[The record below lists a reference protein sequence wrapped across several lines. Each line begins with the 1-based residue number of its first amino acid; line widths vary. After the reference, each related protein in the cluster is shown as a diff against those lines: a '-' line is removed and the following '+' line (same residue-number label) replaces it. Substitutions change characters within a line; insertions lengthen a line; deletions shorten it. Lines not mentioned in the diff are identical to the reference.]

1 MKKPIVISIAVFVL
15 VIGSLLF
22 LRQAIEAQSAA
33 IAREESILFNSLVG
47 VTEVLNETPEVLD
60 LYREDF
66 SEEEGEL
73 FREALEGV
81 KRTSNQIHGT
91 LNHLYVGDLNWHR
104 AVYQQGLLPIREVVE
119 DIQQGKIHSKDEVQ
133 EIGEILKEQGSALSH
148 IFFEE
153 AIGIEGLYERE
164 NQDRIITILEE
175 ANSKIEEVR

>member
-1 MKKPIVISIAVFVL
+1 MKKPVVISIAVLVL

-33 IAREESILFNSLVG
+33 IAREESILFNSLIG

-73 FREALEGV
+73 FHEALEGV
-81 KRTSNQIHGT
+81 KRASNQIHGT
-91 LNHLYVGDLNWHR
+91 LNHLHIADLNWHR
-104 AVYQQGLLPIREVVE
+104 AVYQQGLFPIQEVIG
-119 DIQQGKIHSKDEVQ
+119 DIQQGEIHSRERIR
-133 EIGEILKEQGSALSH
+133 EISEILREQGSALSH

-153 AIGIEGLYERE
+153 AIGIDGLYEEE
-164 NQDRIITILEE
+164 NQERIIKILEE